1 MSRIRKTFKK
11 GDLDVTL
18 DVTYYPTK
26 RMIHYTIYVK
36 NTGRTSHRW
45 TIGYYYRD
53 WTGKRRFWRILEKT
67 YKPSHTESH
76 GRNLYI
82 RVHRDKYYSTLIGKE
97 VVWIQGEPEPYSE
110 VWIAVKD
117 TYSGSDLFSYRL
129 YPLPEELLTEK
140 KVTEKKVKKEVIKP
154 KPEAKPVVA
163 PEVRPVAPEVKPVI
177 APAPAVAPKPVT
189 APKEEEKLKIP
200 KELLL
205 AGLGGLALLII
216 ILILLRR

>member
-1 MSRIRKTFKK
+1 MSHIRKTFKK

-18 DVTYYPTK
+18 DVTYYPAK

-36 NTGRTSHRW
+36 NTGKTSHRW
-45 TIGYYYRD
+45 TIGYYRRD

-82 RVHRDKYYSTLIGKE
+82 RVHRGKYYRTLIGKE

-110 VWIAVKD
+110 VWIVVKD

-154 KPEAKPVVA
+154 KPEAKPVVPA
-163 PEVRPVAPEVKPVI
+163 PAVTPEVKPVVAPKPVI
-177 APAPAVAPKPVT
+177 APAPAKPVT
-189 APKEEEKLKIP
+189 PEEKPKIP

-205 AGLGGLALLII
+205 AGLGGLAVLVVLI
-216 ILILLRR
+216 ILLRR